1 MATYF
6 IKRGWYIIEYT
17 LGGKR
22 VTKNTRIEGTE
33 SNKTKVEKLKREI
46 ETSIKEQKKTFRSEG
61 NYVSGNITLN
71 LAAKKFEDIFITGKS
86 SNHVDTF
93 RYVMKLFKTIV
104 PGSSIVKDIT
114 LEQVKNFVLL
124 LKKSLAP
131 ASQVTYFQYIAS
143 FFGYLKENGYI
154 EEIPIAKGIRPK
166 KAVKNIISFDPSDL
180 ELIMKESKKEDI
192 KYYYAFK
199 MFLLTGQRPGDV
211 LRLQVRDIDFHRK
224 IMYFRISKTASEFK
238 FPIYSKLEGFLRDEL
253 KLSESSERDA
263 NLFPGLRVNAV
274 GKAFRRIKKRLGFSN
289 RHYYT
294 LKTFRKNFAT
304 NMSRMGM
311 TIQDVQSL
319 LDHKSPITTL
329 RYYADVKAEELKNKI
344 DKLLE

>member
-22 VTKNTRIEGTE
+22 FTKNTRIEGTE
-33 SNKTKVEKLKREI
+33 ANKPKVEKLKREI
-46 ETSIKEQKKTFRSEG
+46 ETAIKDQKNIIRTDNFYS
-61 NYVSGNITLN
+61 SGNITLN
-71 LAAKKFEDIFITGKS
+71 QAAKKFEDIYITGKS
-86 SNHVDTF
+86 IKHIEIF
-93 RYVMKLFKTIV
+93 KYVMRLFKSVV
-104 PGSSIVKDIT
+104 PASINVKDIKV
-114 LEQVKNFVLL
+114 EHIKNFVLL
-124 LKKSLAP
+124 LKKTLAP

-143 FFGYLKENGYI
+143 FLGYLKENEYI
-154 EEIPIAKGIRPK
+154 EEIPIPKGIRPK
-166 KAVKNIISFDPSDL
+166 KAIKNIISFDPYDL
-180 ELIMKESKKEDI
+180 ELILKESKVEDV
-192 KYYYAFK
+192 KYYHAFM

-211 LRLQVRDIDFHRK
+211 LKLQIRDIDFHRK

-238 FPIYSKLEGFLRDEL
+238 FPIYAKLEGFLRNDL
-253 KLSESSERDA
+253 MLSESSDRD
-263 NLFPGLRVNAV
+263 LYLLPGLTVNAV
-274 GKAFRRIKKRLGFSN
+274 GKAFRRIKKRLGFSK

-311 TIQDVQSL
+311 TIQDVQAL
-319 LDHKSPITTL
+319 LDHKSPSTTL

-344 DKLLE
+344 DNLLK